1 MVEPSAGSRSIGVQL
16 RSAVGRADQERV
28 VAAAGHRHVGQVDDL
43 RVAARDLDPDDRR
56 AGRRGVERRGAEG
69 GATVGRSEDRRQRRA
84 ATVGDR
90 RRRRQ
95 NAHRVG
101 RVGEEVGDRLSGEGP
116 PGAPPAARFVI
127 REGEPRQQREGV
139 EPIGRRRSDGIDVG
153 HRRGELLAGPDP
165 AGTAVVRQDE
175 AKRRGE
181 ADLLRLVERQQDAQR
196 SRNAVVRARDA
207 RTQKRRQERRPG
219 CPERSDDR
227 ADADAQQPRP
237 RGGPRKSAL
246 YWRGAHRF
254 VPLCPR
260 SSPRRCSKSSSKR
273 MNWPTGFG

>member
-1 MVEPSAGSRSIGVQL
+1 MVEPSAGSRSIGVQV

-28 VAAAGHRHVGQVDDL
+28 VAGAAHRHVGQVDDL
-43 RVAARDLDPDDRR
+43 RVAARDLDADDRR

-69 GATVGRSEDRRQRRA
+69 GATVGRGEDRRQRRA

-101 RVGEEVGDRLSGEGP
+101 RVGEEVGDRLAGEGP

-139 EPIGRRRSDGIDVG
+139 EPIGRRRSDGVDVG

-165 AGTAVVRQDE
+165 ALPPSSDRMRPNVVARPISCGLSSGSRTPSDPGMPLFR
-175 AKRRGE
+175 ARRRRARSKRRPTASSPTVGG
-181 ADLLRLVERQQDAQR
+181 
-196 SRNAVVRARDA
+196 ARGA
-207 RTQKRRQERRPG
+207 
-219 CPERSDDR
+219 
-227 ADADAQQPRP
+227 
-237 RGGPRKSAL
+237 KSAL